1 MVSADTVVAAA
12 AASLC
17 VTTFMPEASVLRV
30 PGMPEPL
37 LLAEPL
43 VYHIPCED
51 VAAPTPPT
59 HVVPAQKYPALLV
72 QRDDAPAS
80 TQTAQAATDSSS
92 TGTSATAATHGNS
105 SSNLGFGGS
114 GQSSSPQPLPPGHI
128 SDLREPFYKTTYP
141 IIYTLAAT
149 TVVSYML
156 VIMLFI
162 TPRSFVDGGMVYLGR
177 RGSFTSGASGTSIG
191 GRPLLQKIAALT
203 VAISLTIATVDTMNK
218 VHEQYYWG
226 VQNSSELQIQVMSR
240 TDIKVSRLISSTF
253 LWLAQAQTLIRLFP
267 RHRERVL
274 IKWVAFLLITLD
286 LIFSAVSSF
295 KYGETV
301 LSAKFNDSGTKPV
314 PAVSYVFQLSLG
326 ILYAAWV
333 MYYALMKR
341 RYSFYHPLMK
351 NMTLVACI
359 SILAIL
365 VPIIFFLIDLL
376 QKDFVGWGDYVRWVG
391 AAGASVVVWEWV
403 ERIEALEREEKKDGV
418 LGREVFDVD
427 DMLHINASEFPWL
440 RRRRSR
446 RDEKDGKDDDGGDL
460 ERQPTATANGW
471 ATLPTSTN
479 NNDNSNHARG
489 HNGSAHPTAEHHQ
502 HRTVA
507 DILRP
512 PLWSRGDV
520 ATPVSRTDT
529 PSAASTVYA
538 VRYQGVSESTRTPEP
553 LPMAPTSNNRSG
565 ETSVPRPATAVISR
579 DDTANLPARR
589 PRSTRRP
596 TQENIDQ
603 RVSEEP
609 EMTETQPQQDPEF
622 IRHNGDDSLWRPSK
636 TSRNRE
642 TDRWDVRSRLEDFA
656 ATRAERIRE
665 RFRPSTEPANLPVT
679 VIPAPPRNGAALQQV
694 LEEEAAAARQSS
706 SGSSGETLDETSRA
720 AAAAAAAAPTASSSS
735 SSSPGSRNRM
745 APLPINNPPLWP
757 GVRRQPTQEDWMSV
771 DGDSTTHDGSSVSD
785 ERSRH

>member
-17 VTTFMPEASVLRV
+17 VTTFMPEASVLRI
-30 PGMPEPL
+30 PGIPEPI

-51 VAAPTPPT
+51 VAPTPPT
-59 HVVPAQKYPALLV
+59 LVIPARPALLI
-72 QRDDAPAS
+72 QREDEPTSSQTPLPATNS
-80 TQTAQAATDSSS
+80 DSGS
-92 TGTSATAATHGNS
+92 GTSASAATHGNS

-114 GQSSSPQPLPPGHI
+114 GQSSAPQPLPPGHI

-226 VQNSSELQIQVMSR
+226 VQNSNELQNQVMGR
-240 TDIKVSRLISSTF
+240 MDIKVSRLISSTF

-333 MYYALMKR
+333 MYYAIMKR

-359 SILAIL
+359 SITAIL

-471 ATLPTSTN
+471 ATIPTNTTTN
-479 NNDNSNHARG
+479 NNSNHTRG
-489 HNGSAHPTAEHHQ
+489 QNGTAHTPAEHHQ
-502 HRTVA
+502 HRTVV

-512 PLWSRGDV
+512 PLWSRGDA

-553 LPMAPTSNNRSG
+553 LPMAPASG
-565 ETSVPRPATAVISR
+565 YRPSETSVPQPAVISR
-579 DDTANLPARR
+579 DDTANLAARR

-596 TQENIDQ
+596 TQDTLDQ
-603 RVSEEP
+603 RVPEEP
-609 EMTETQPQQDPEF
+609 EMTETQNQQDPEL
-622 IRHNGDDSLWRPSK
+622 IRHHGDDSLWRPSK
-636 TSRNRE
+636 TSRNTQ

-656 ATRAERIRE
+656 ASRADRIRE
-665 RFRPSTEPANLPVT
+665 RFRPSTEPGNLPVT

-694 LEEEAAAARQSS
+694 LEEEAAAARQGSS
-706 SGSSGETLDETSRA
+706 GGSSGETLDETSRAGA

-735 SSSPGSRNRM
+735 PGSRNRL
-745 APLPINNPPLWP
+745 APLPVNNPPLWP
-757 GVRRQPTQEDWMSV
+757 GVRRQATQEDWVSV